1 MKITDTWNLFRFPK
15 IKQLA
20 YKQLEKDGI
29 IRVDGVTYYKD
40 TKNVMVRYEST
51 QDLHTTHELLKQ
63 AAALF

>member
-15 IKQLA
+15 NKQMA

-40 TKNVMVRYEST
+40 TKNVDVRYEST

>member
-1 MKITDTWNLFRFPK
+1 MQITDTWNLFRFPK
-15 IKQLA
+15 NKQMA

-40 TKNVMVRYEST
+40 TKNVMVRYKST

>member
-1 MKITDTWNLFRFPK
+1 MQITDTWNLFRFPK
-15 IKQLA
+15 NKQMA
-20 YKQLEKDGI
+20 YKQLETDGI

>member
-1 MKITDTWNLFRFPK
+1 MQITDTWNMFRFPK
-15 IKQLA
+15 NKQLA

-40 TKNVMVRYEST
+40 TKNVLVRYEST

-63 AAALF
+63 AAELF

>member
-1 MKITDTWNLFRFPK
+1 MQITDTWNLFRFPK
-15 IKQLA
+15 NKQLA

-40 TKNVMVRYEST
+40 TKNVVVRYEST

>member
-15 IKQLA
+15 NKQLA
-20 YKQLEKDGI
+20 YKQLERDGI